1 MIQKQPICLHRIR
14 KIRGSFTFIEH
25 RFLRDGFFTSLNL
38 QERSLYFFLA
48 LAADRDGLSYYGYD
62 KICTINGM
70 ILNDYILARNALI
83 DKDLIAFDGTL
94 FQVLSLP
101 AKPCEAPESLLNQ
114 QNMHQQGPATLG
126 QLIEKSLG
134 RHS

>member
-1 MIQKQPICLHRIR
+1 MIQKQPIYLHRIR

-25 RFLRDGFFTSLNL
+25 RFLRDGFFENLNL

-101 AKPCEAPESLLNQ
+101 AKPCTAPESVLSQ
-114 QNMHQQGPATLG
+114 QDIDQQGPATIG

-134 RHS
+134 RRS